1 MQYETIEGIK
11 GNLCLRKGMKI
22 MKRYGI
28 ALISLMIALYL
39 SGCGNQERGKEA
51 GTQIAQQ
58 GLKNIQINTQ
68 DEIQEPQRVLS
79 EPQVMQTVWEGDL
92 GDGGEG
98 QGFVEDTD
106 KKQGLT
112 EGAGERAVEF
122 LGSDSS
128 IIQEC
133 YMLHRGEKT
142 EVPSSEMKGLV
153 QMVSGFIEEL
163 QPVSD
168 VILSFELLDSV
179 EDFKKISEEEMESH
193 YICLQFEQP
202 PIAGM
207 AYGKRGKWKLNLEC
221 CDIYILQ
228 IDKERGAVILWSNG
242 EYKGQISFYAWGAM
256 EVDDKVEGF
265 MQRYEEWKSGWA
277 GRDRGV

>member
-1 MQYETIEGIK
+1 
-11 GNLCLRKGMKI
+11 MK
-22 MKRYGI
+22 KSGLVFVFF
-28 ALISLMIALYL
+28 AVCCVLA
-39 SGCGNQERGKEA
+39 GCGSPGWGQEVKA
-51 GTQIAQQ
+51 
-58 GLKNIQINTQ
+58 Q
-68 DEIQEPQRVLS
+68 DEMQEPQGVLP
-79 EPQVMQTVWEGDL
+79 EPQVMQTAWEGDL

-106 KKQGLT
+106 KKQGLA
-112 EGAGERAVEF
+112 EGAGEREVEF
-122 LGSDSS
+122 LGSDNS

-133 YMLHRGEKT
+133 SIFYRGEKI

-265 MQRYEEWKSGWA
+265 MQRYEEWTSGWQEEI
-277 GRDRGV
+277 GEVV